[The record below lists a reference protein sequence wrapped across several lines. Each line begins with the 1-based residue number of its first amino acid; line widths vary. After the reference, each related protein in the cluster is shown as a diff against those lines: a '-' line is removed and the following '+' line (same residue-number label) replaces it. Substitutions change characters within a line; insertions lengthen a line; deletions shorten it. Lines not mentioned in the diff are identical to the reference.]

1 MAFSLKTLISELE
14 KNIVPGMLQENAS
27 NLSSYKRRLE
37 RLAGILKFQ
46 ELLKMYPVPVK
57 VVKNENGFHITD
69 CVWTADQSD
78 HPTLDILRVRA
89 FARSEPKD
97 VSSDYVEQEASKGAF
112 IQALYAKSSLYRLA
126 YKAWKRQGP
135 QNLTTLAQAVDV
147 MQRNGPI
154 PCPRRMLHLS
164 DALARKD
171 TLWPWVSLAMFV
183 ATLGRE

>member
-69 CVWTADQSD
+69 CVWSTENCTEGPDTCECYFLFNEPEKYFIVKQLD
-78 HPTLDILRVRA
+78 HVVVRDG
-89 FARSEPKD
+89 SIHHKD
-97 VSSDYVEQEASKGAF
+97 CLTKAHCQCGR
-112 IQALYAKSSLYRLA
+112 IPSL
-126 YKAWKRQGP
+126 
-135 QNLTTLAQAVDV
+135 
-147 MQRNGPI
+147 
-154 PCPRRMLHLS
+154 
-164 DALARKD
+164 
-171 TLWPWVSLAMFV
+171 F
-183 ATLGRE
+183 